1 MAKYIKQEMA
11 DLRGDGMQRSF
22 YRMKV
27 ERNIGTEELIRHM
40 THPGSGLST
49 ASAIHVIEALGEQL
63 ARELAEG
70 YSVTIDGIGT
80 FTASLGLDRKHRREE
95 QEAEGKA
102 HNARCLTVTGVRYKA
117 DKRLVRDV
125 ALDCE
130 LRKAGESRPRQSAYS
145 RDERLS
151 MAVEYLTDAAH
162 PVMRLADYVR
172 LTGLSRSG
180 ASRELREF
188 LRGQD
193 AQIESLGRGPSL
205 VYVLKRQA
213 ETVE

>member
-11 DLRGDGMQRSF
+11 DLRGDGQQKSY

-49 ASAIHVIEALGEQL
+49 AMAVHVIEALGEQL

-80 FTASLGLDRKHRREE
+80 FRASLGLDRKHQQEE
-95 QEAEGKA
+95 PATDAKA
-102 HNARCLTVTGVRYKA
+102 HNARCLAVTGVRYKA

-130 LRKAGESRPRQSAYS
+130 LSKAGESTPRQSPYS
-145 RDERLS
+145 RDERLR
-151 MAVEYLTDAAH
+151 MAVDYLSSAAH
-162 PVMRLADYVR
+162 PMMRLADYVR
-172 LTGLSRSG
+172 LTGLSHSV

-188 LRGQD
+188 RQATD
-193 AQIESLGRGPSL
+193 AQIEAVGRGPSL
-205 VYVLKRQA
+205 LYVLKRRA
-213 ETVE
+213 EAEE